1 MRIAFFGDS
10 LTEGVP
16 GAAYFDLLRQNLPQ
30 HELLNYGK
38 GGDTVVS
45 LHRRIMHSKIP
56 SSLDMAF
63 LWVGVND
70 VLVYTSW
77 TYPLLKLYRRQPW
90 ARNVDTFVRYYGLL
104 LEQLTGAAKHVVAV
118 SPHLIGEDLENPWNR
133 KLKNQGDAIK
143 TTIENMPNV
152 SFLDLKEEFRARLAG
167 QPVSPYI
174 PRNALRF
181 LLKSLPLQDKHT
193 LPKITTEQ
201 RLRLT
206 LDGVHLNAD
215 GAELVAQVFSQ
226 KIREW
231 ERQVA
236 LPDTSP
242 DAN

>member
-10 LTEGVP
+10 LTEGIP
-16 GAAYFDLLRQNLPQ
+16 GAAYFDLLQQSLPQ
-30 HELLNYGK
+30 HELLNFGK
-38 GGDTVVS
+38 GGDTVIS
-45 LHRRIMHSKIP
+45 LHRRIMHTQIP
-56 SSLDMAF
+56 SSLDLAF

-70 VLVYTSW
+70 VLVTTSW

-90 ARNVDTFVRYYGLL
+90 ARTLDTFSRYYGLL
-104 LEQLTGAAKHVVAV
+104 LEQLTGAAEHVVAI

-133 KLKNQGDAIK
+133 KLKDQGDAIK
-143 TTIENMPNV
+143 TTIRDLPKV
-152 SFLDLKEEFRARLAG
+152 SFLDLREDFRARLAG

-174 PRNALRF
+174 PRNTLRF
-181 LLKSLPLQDKHT
+181 LLKRSPLQDKH
-193 LPKITTEQ
+193 

-215 GAELVAQVFSQ
+215 GAELVAQVFTR

-231 ERQVA
+231 ERRVA